1 MTYPRNAPPA
11 GADAER
17 AAFLRD
23 LRALRDQAGLQPQE
37 LAARAHYPE
46 GTLKTAESGPSL
58 PTLPVLE
65 AYVRACGARPA
76 EWEERWRQI
85 MQEPATPLELP
96 TRAPAGGR
104 AQTRTAAF
112 TSTGSAEQAAIGS
125 GLARV
130 AAGLNPALAGSDAG
144 SWFSRPDTAAAGSA
158 PAAPAAPT
166 PPTAA
171 PPRSGPSM
179 AGSAMSGAAAGA
191 PPERETA
198 WRPAENETSWPPSG
212 HATSWPSTE
221 PETGGRRPEHETTWP
236 PPEQE
241 NSWRGPQPET
251 TRRPPE
257 RETPWRPA
265 EQHETWRSAG
275 RETSWRPMADETTWR
290 PPAGAGPDT
299 GQPPRPTDSPPAAAT
314 PPFGP
319 AEPVADP
326 APPGTPG
333 GRASGRKTTAPLDAS
348 DLAPAS
354 GKPARRATALAVLSV
369 AAILMVAALL
379 WLALVS

>member
-11 GADAER
+11 GAEAER

-23 LRALRDQAGLQPQE
+23 LRSLRDQAGLQSQE

-46 GTLKTAESGPSL
+46 DTLRTAESGPSL

-96 TRAPAGGR
+96 TRAPAAGR

-112 TSTGSAEQAAIGS
+112 SAAGSADQAAIGP

-130 AAGLNPALAGSDAG
+130 AASLNPALAGSDAG
-144 SWFSRPDTAAAGSA
+144 SWFSRPDTAATGSA
-158 PAAPAAPT
+158 AEAPPASAAPAPPAPT
-166 PPTAA
+166 PS
-171 PPRSGPSM
+171 SGQ
-179 AGSAMSGAAAGA
+179 
-191 PPERETA
+191 ET
-198 WRPAENETSWPPSG
+198 T
-212 HATSWPSTE
+212 WPSTG

-236 PPEQE
+236 PPGQE
-241 NSWRGPQPET
+241 TSWSPQPDT
-251 TRRPPE
+251 APRPAE

-265 EQHETWRSAG
+265 ERHETWRSAD

-290 PPAGAGPDT
+290 PPTGAGPGT
-299 GQPPRPTDSPPAAAT
+299 GQPSRPADSPPAAAT

-326 APPGTPG
+326 ARSDTPG
-333 GRASGRKTTAPLDAS
+333 GRASGRKTTAPPDAP
-348 DLAPAS
+348 DLPSAS
-354 GKPARRATALAVLSV
+354 GKPARRATVLAVLSV

>member
-23 LRALRDQAGLQPQE
+23 LRALRDRAGLQPQE

-46 GTLKTAESGPSL
+46 DTLKTAESDPSL

-96 TRAPAGGR
+96 TRAPTGGR

-112 TSTGSAEQAAIGS
+112 SSAGSAEQAAVGS

-130 AAGLNPALAGSDAG
+130 AASLNPALAGSDAG

-158 PAAPAAPT
+158 AGAPAA
-166 PPTAA
+166 A
-171 PPRSGPSM
+171 PPPSGD
-179 AGSAMSGAAAGA
+179 
-191 PPERETA
+191 
-198 WRPAENETSWPPSG
+198 ETSWPSAEP
-212 HATSWPSTE
+212 ATA
-221 PETGGRRPEHETTWP
+221 GRRPEHETTWP

-348 DLAPAS
+348 DLASAS